1 MCIRDSVKTVPSG
14 DFKEH
19 FSRDPFPVQEFLFL
33 FIEQP
38 LMLLFLHSALFRLF
52 LLLLPAFLLLYSFIF
67 LTGLHQGSGVKS
79 ESLEHADGDQIDEG
93 SSFRTLKRIRN
104 PVPAIGGG
112 FLSATFSLVLGN
124 AEQTRLE
131 ELPLERFNVEEI
143 PLEGEVVEEHAGF
156 TDVFFYTDLT
166 NPYAGYVLNLQKLKA
181 YNRLMFP
188 LAMALNR
195 EL

>member
-1 MCIRDSVKTVPSG
+1 MVAVTAAWNKPLPSRILLFALFFCYERKIGGHGLMASGKVRCPAALDFPETDGSVPVNASYMPVECPFGSDMDVKTVPSG

-19 FSRDPFPVQEFLFL
+19 FSRDPFPVQEFPFL

-52 LLLLPAFLLLYSFIF
+52 LLLLPAFLLLYSFIL
-67 LTGLHQGSGVKS
+67 LTGLHQGSGIKS

-112 FLSATFSLVLGN
+112 FLSATFSLEKP
-124 AEQTRLE
+124 A
-131 ELPLERFNVEEI
+131 
-143 PLEGEVVEEHAGF
+143 
-156 TDVFFYTDLT
+156 
-166 NPYAGYVLNLQKLKA
+166 
-181 YNRLMFP
+181 
-188 LAMALNR
+188 
-195 EL
+195 